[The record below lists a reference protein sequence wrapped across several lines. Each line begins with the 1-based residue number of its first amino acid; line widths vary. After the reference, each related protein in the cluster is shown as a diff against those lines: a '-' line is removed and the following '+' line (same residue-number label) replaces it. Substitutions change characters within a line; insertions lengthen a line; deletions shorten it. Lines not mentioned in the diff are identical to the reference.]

1 MNKGLAAINA
11 LRRAQ
16 FDVTDILRRTHGDTV
31 GALGLDP
38 QESPHRIIMS
48 RAERGP
54 D

>member
-1 MNKGLAAINA
+1 VTDTTINA

-16 FDVTDILRRTHGDTV
+16 FGVTDHSSSWHGDTV

-38 QESPHRIIMS
+38 QESLHRIIMS